1 MIKKPEP
8 QQWEATFTRAHL
20 EDAVRAEIGKACIDC
35 GQIRTPQG
43 IRLMKA
49 GK

>member
-1 MIKKPEP
+1 VIKKPEP

-20 EDAVRAEIGKACIDC
+20 KDAVRAEIGKACIDR
-35 GQIRTPQG
+35 GKIKTPQG
-43 IRLMKA
+43 IRLIKA